1 MHLATFRYLILSTV
15 IVALTCASAR
25 GQAFTFEADADNPI
39 AMMQV
44 PGGMVIVRGGAEAR
58 IERVIYPPAA
68 AASDKLDLAE
78 GDLILY
84 INGEAVGSADEM
96 NTLFSGIETGS
107 EVKVGIQR
115 GEQKMIR
122 TFTKPAAE
130 SGNGRMGFRVLEAE
144 GGDMLANVAL
154 WPAGFVVGE
163 KDGAIIVQDAI
174 PFPDKAP
181 ELATIEARDVIVSL
195 NATYVTTVAELNTL
209 YEAIPVGES
218 VKVEIE
224 KKGIGSIIVFSKRQ
238 APQMKLMIEN
248 N

>member
-1 MHLATFRYLILSTV
+1 MRLATILL
-15 IVALTCASAR
+15 APLFAASLLAPPAA
-25 GQAFTFEADADNPI
+25 GQAFTFEADQNNPI

-44 PGGMVIVRGGAEAR
+44 PGGMVVVRGGSEVR
-58 IERVIYPPAA
+58 IERVLYPPSVAQA
-68 AASDKLDLAE
+68 DKLDLTE

-84 INGEAVGSADEM
+84 INGERVGSAEEV
-96 NTLFSGIETGS
+96 NTRFAALEVGS

-122 TFTKPAAE
+122 TFNKPEPQSGNVSGGFQFIE
-130 SGNGRMGFRVLEAE
+130 SG
-144 GGDMLANVAL
+144 GGEMLANVVL

-163 KDGAIIVQDAI
+163 KEGAVVVENVM
-174 PFPDKAP
+174 PLPDKAP
-181 ELATIEARDVIVSL
+181 ELAPIEAGDVIVSL
-195 NATYVTTVAELNTL
+195 NAKYITTTAELIEW

-218 VKVEIE
+218 VKVEVE